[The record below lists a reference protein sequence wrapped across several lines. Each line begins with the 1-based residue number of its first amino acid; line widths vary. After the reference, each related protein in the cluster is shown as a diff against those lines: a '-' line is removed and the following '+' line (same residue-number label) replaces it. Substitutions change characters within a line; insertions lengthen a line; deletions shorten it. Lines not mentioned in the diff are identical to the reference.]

1 MKMEAKTINLS
12 INTKRMKK
20 SSIRGIIGLLV
31 ILMICAVSNV
41 SAQNQSNSQER
52 TLHPYWAPRT
62 WQLRPDDITTVM
74 GFRAELSGH
83 LNVAD
88 RPTPTVVNNA
98 FIRGFKTE
106 NDIITWEVDAPYE
119 ANYSVALLYTGRKEI
134 LAQSTLEVSSGGT
147 TITEKVNVP
156 NWDTRPLVQRHTLKQ
171 NLLLKKGI
179 NKISLRLVDFQGT
192 REERDAQDNI
202 KNAKGK
208 TTPFA
213 LWSIELVRPEALV
226 AMKARAK
233 AMKADVQWM
242 VDGKYGLFVHFSS
255 SGRSNAGEYQKRV
268 DSFDVDAFVEKV
280 VEIGASWVCF
290 TCAHGAQNWPG
301 PNKTIDQLKPGFTC
315 KRDLIREL
323 IDALA
328 KHDIRLMLY
337 YNANSGMKQL
347 YGDLYGDGDT
357 PDPTGY
363 FNFLESLF
371 REVSLRYG
379 EDLATTA
386 GYVDDCGWKVYQ
398 YDPPWER
405 LARAIKAG
413 NPNAPVGFSQNLFA
427 NLTPFSDLVVSDGA
441 GREPEHQPAFLFE
454 EGGQLE
460 GQYPAAWFYMDGWG
474 GGARNGVWRG
484 KPKFSAEK
492 YIEIFKKADEANM
505 PVTINLASSSYI
517 TANSPFFNPA
527 CIDIMKQVRK
537 AVKGY

>member
-1 MKMEAKTINLS
+1 MFFYVLLLFIGILS
-12 INTKRMKK
+12 FIPVVAF
-20 SSIRGIIGLLV
+20 SQQGV
-31 ILMICAVSNV
+31 I
-41 SAQNQSNSQER
+41 
-52 TLHPYWAPRT
+52 HPYWAPKT

-74 GFRAELSGH
+74 GFRAKLSGH

-106 NDIITWEVDAPYE
+106 NDIMTWGVDAPYE
-119 ANYSVALLYTGRKEI
+119 ASYTVALLYTGRKEV
-134 LAQSTLEVSSGGT
+134 LSQSTLEVSSGST
-147 TITEKVNVP
+147 TITEKTNVP
-156 NWDTRPLVQRHTLKQ
+156 NWETRPVVQRHYLKQ

-179 NKISLRLVDFQGT
+179 NKVSLRLVNFQGT
-192 REERDAQDNI
+192 QADREIMDNI

-208 TTPFA
+208 TNPLA
-213 LWSIELVRPEALV
+213 LWSIEFVRPEALV
-226 AMKARAK
+226 AIKARAK

-255 SGRSNAGEYQKRV
+255 GSTPFHGGPRLGDQYQKLV
-268 DSFDVDAFVEKV
+268 DLFDVDAFVEKV

-290 TCAHGAQNWPG
+290 TCAHGTQHWPG
-301 PNKTIDQLKPGFTC
+301 PNNTIDQIKPGFTC

-323 IDALA
+323 IDGLG
-328 KHDIRLMLY
+328 KHGIRLMLY

-347 YGDLYGDGDT
+347 YGDLYGDGDA

-363 FNFLESLF
+363 FNFLESFF

-398 YDPPWER
+398 YDPPWEK
-405 LARAIKAG
+405 LAKAIKAG
-413 NPNAPVGFSQNLFA
+413 NPDAPVGFSQNLFP
-427 NLTPFSDLVVSDGA
+427 NLTPFSDLVVSDGS
-441 GREPEHQPAFLFE
+441 GREPEIQPASLFE

-460 GQYPAAWFYMDGWG
+460 GQYPAHWFYMDGWSS
-474 GGARNGVWRG
+474 RTHNGTFTA

-492 YIEIFKKADEANM
+492 YIEFFKKADEANM
-505 PVTINLASSSYI
+505 PITINLSMTPDV
-517 TANSPFFNPA
+517 TADHPFFNPV